1 MTASVP
7 KFAAGDIIE
16 WGNPLDTCTGKVKI
30 LWPHAMLVRNER
42 DGEDALVAR
51 SRARHKLLTAA
62 DAEAWG
68 VPDGTPVLTL
78 PASHAEWLAEGR
90 E

>member
-1 MTASVP
+1 MTGSMP

-16 WGNPLDTCTGKVKI
+16 WGNPPDTCVGKVKI
-30 LWPHAMLVRNER
+30 LWSHAMLVRNER

-51 SRARHKLLTAA
+51 SRARHKLLAGA

-68 VPDGTPVLTL
+68 VPDGTPVSTL
-78 PASHAEWLAEGR
+78 PASHSAWLEEGR
-90 E
+90 A